1 MKNKKRHNLIKKICE
16 RRKDSENMAELTFAG
31 QGEIEEEFS
40 YLNTEVENLD
50 PSQDSENWHVSFMK
64 DLIFNN

>member
-16 RRKDSENMAELTFAG
+16 RRKDSENMAELTFAA
-31 QGEIEEEFS
+31 QSEIEEEFCH
-40 YLNTEVENLD
+40 LNTEIGNLN
-50 PSQDSENWHVSFMK
+50 PNQDSENWHVSFMQ